1 MLPESQHDYHARR
14 ARDELDLAYRAEA
27 RPIME
32 AHLRLSALHM
42 AELTRIAR
50 ERAPIR
56 NAFAL
61 AAAAQGARIAVT
73 GRRTAI
79 C

>member
-1 MLPESQHDYHARR
+1 MLPESQHDYHTRR

-42 AELTRIAR
+42 AELTRLAR
-50 ERAPIR
+50 AAD
-56 NAFAL
+56 AFAQSAFARL
-61 AAAAQGARIAVT
+61 GSAGYEGVRQVQAA
-73 GRRTAI
+73 
-79 C
+79 

>member
-1 MLPESQHDYHARR
+1 MLPESQHDYHTRR

-50 ERAPIR
+50 EGSAVQA
-56 NAFAL
+56 AFAVV
-61 AAAAQGARIAVT
+61 ATSQRVWIARPE
-73 GRRTAI
+73 RRTAA

>member
-1 MLPESQHDYHARR
+1 MLPESQHDYHTRR

-42 AELTRIAR
+42 ARLASLHGSLPVQP
-50 ERAPIR
+50 AS
-56 NAFAL
+56 AL
-61 AAAAQGARIAVT
+61 AI
-73 GRRTAI
+73 
-79 C
+79 